1 MERQQRIAA
10 DALDVRLGDGDDL
23 QQELVA
29 VVVDGRLLQRGV
41 ALADEVQD
49 DQAAVLLHVV
59 PVDAGERSQEH
70 KGRRKQALH
79 ARLDTG

>member
-70 KGRRKQALH
+70 KGRREQALH